1 MIYVK
6 SPLEN
11 YGLPGTRF
19 TGRQIFDKK
28 KQSSI
33 FNKMANRSGGG
44 TRGSGV
50 LDGIKASSFHF
61 VEELFRSQT
70 GTVWKAKYRSR
81 GAAGG
86 RRGGGGATNS
96 SSTGSTSR
104 SKGHLTLLAN
114 APFVV
119 LKERRAAELGRA
131 KSITRELDL
140 LRQLNHPNV
149 IQCLGYFYDN
159 ARGIR
164 SSNEKGVLFMVLEYA
179 DGGDLYKE
187 IVARKARHE
196 MYQEKEILNIFNQLC
211 RGLSHI
217 HEKGNFFKMVVGL
230 CETIT
235 RKYVLLVVDTFK
247 SILHYSTC
255 SWTLSFFF
263 FLLSFFFCTKHNV

>member
-1 MIYVK
+1 M
-6 SPLEN
+6 
-11 YGLPGTRF
+11 
-19 TGRQIFDKK
+19 
-28 KQSSI
+28 
-33 FNKMANRSGGG
+33 
-44 TRGSGV
+44 
-50 LDGIKASSFHF
+50 
-61 VEELFRSQT
+61 
-70 GTVWKAKYRSR
+70 
-81 GAAGG
+81 
-86 RRGGGGATNS
+86 
-96 SSTGSTSR
+96 
-104 SKGHLTLLAN
+104 
-114 APFVV
+114 

-235 RKYVLLVVDTFK
+235 RKY
-247 SILHYSTC
+247 SID
-255 SWTLSFFF
+255 
-263 FLLSFFFCTKHNV
+263 

>member
-1 MIYVK
+1 
-6 SPLEN
+6 
-11 YGLPGTRF
+11 
-19 TGRQIFDKK
+19 
-28 KQSSI
+28 
-33 FNKMANRSGGG
+33 MANRSGGG

-50 LDGIKASSFHF
+50 LEGIKASSFHF

-86 RRGGGGATNS
+86 RRGGGGATS
-96 SSTGSTSR
+96 SSTGSSSTGTGTSR
-104 SKGHLTLLAN
+104 SKDGHLTLLAN

-140 LRQLNHPNV
+140 LRQLNHSNV

-159 ARGIR
+159 ARGGIQ

-187 IVARKARHE
+187 ILARKARHD
-196 MYQEKEILNIFNQLC
+196 MYQEKEILHIFHQLC
-211 RGLSHI
+211 QGLSHI
-217 HEKGNFFKMVVGL
+217 HEKGKENVKFFK
-230 CETIT
+230 
-235 RKYVLLVVDTFK
+235 
-247 SILHYSTC
+247 
-255 SWTLSFFF
+255 F
-263 FLLSFFFCTKHNV
+263 FLF